1 MVERRFSVA
10 PMMDCT
16 DRHFRQMARLL
27 SRRALL
33 YTEMITTGAL
43 LRGDAA
49 RHLRYPPGQH
59 PLALQLGGSV
69 PEELAQC
76 AQLAQQ
82 WGYDEV
88 NLNCG
93 CPSDRVQ
100 QGRIGACLMAEPE
113 LVADC
118 VRAMR
123 AQVDI
128 PVTVKTRI
136 GIDDMDDYSGLARL
150 VEQVAAAGCEV
161 FIVHARKGWLQG
173 LSPHENRTV
182 PPLNYASVHRLKREF
197 PQLSVV
203 INGGLDD
210 LDAAQS
216 HLDAGLDGV
225 MLGRAAYARPYL
237 LAEVDWRFYGD
248 ERSVPSRQAVI
259 EALWPYLQT
268 ELAQGTPLAALTRHL
283 LGLFHGVP
291 GARAFRRLLS
301 ERACRPG
308 ADLQVLREALAQIR
322 PSECEKPELVA

>member
-1 MVERRFSVA
+1 MLERRFSVA

-16 DRHFRQMARLL
+16 DRHFRQLARLL

-49 RHLRYPPGQH
+49 RHLRYAAGQN
-59 PLALQLGGSV
+59 PLALQLGGSI

-100 QGRIGACLMAEPE
+100 QGRIGACLMAEPA

-128 PVTVKTRI
+128 AVTVKTRI
-136 GIDDMDDYSGLARL
+136 GIDDMDDYNGLARL

-161 FIVHARKGWLQG
+161 FIVHARKAWLKG
-173 LSPHENRTV
+173 LSPHQNRTV

-197 PQLSVV
+197 SQLSIV
-203 INGGLDD
+203 INGGIDD
-210 LDAAQS
+210 LDAAQL

-225 MLGRAAYARPYL
+225 MLGRAAYAQPYL
-237 LAEVDWRFYGD
+237 LAEVDQRLYGD
-248 ERSVPSRQAVI
+248 DRPVPSRHAVVQ
-259 EALWPYLQT
+259 ALWPYLQA

-283 LGLFHGVP
+283 LGLFQGVP

-301 ERACRPG
+301 ERACHPG
-308 ADLQVLREALAQIR
+308 ADLRVLREALAQLR
-322 PSECEKPELVA
+322 LDESNRMSLTT

>member
-1 MVERRFSVA
+1 MLERRFSVA

-16 DRHFRQMARLL
+16 DRHFRQLARLL

-43 LRGDAA
+43 LRGDAV
-49 RHLRYPPGQH
+49 RHLRYAPGQN
-59 PLALQLGGSV
+59 PLALQLGGSI

-100 QGRIGACLMAEPE
+100 QGRIGACLMAEPA

-161 FIVHARKGWLQG
+161 FIVHARKAWLKG
-173 LSPHENRTV
+173 LSPHQNRTV

-197 PQLSVV
+197 SQLSIV
-203 INGGLDD
+203 INGGIDD
-210 LDAAQS
+210 LDAAQL

-225 MLGRAAYARPYL
+225 MLGRAAYAQPYL
-237 LAEVDWRFYGD
+237 LAEVDQRLYGD
-248 ERSVPSRQAVI
+248 GRPVPSRHDVI
-259 EALWPYLQT
+259 QALWPYLQA

-283 LGLFHGVP
+283 LGLFQGVP

-301 ERACRPG
+301 EQACRPG
-308 ADLQVLREALAQIR
+308 ADLRVLREALAQIR
-322 PSECEKPELVA
+322 LDEFDRMSLAT

>member
-1 MVERRFSVA
+1 MLERRFSVA

-16 DRHFRQMARLL
+16 DRHFRQLARLL

-43 LRGDAA
+43 LRGDTA

-100 QGRIGACLMAEPE
+100 QGRIGACLMAEPA

-118 VRAMR
+118 VGAMR

-136 GIDDMDDYSGLARL
+136 GIDDMDDYSGLARF
-150 VEQVAAAGCEV
+150 VEQTAVAGCEV
-161 FIVHARKGWLQG
+161 FIVHARKAWLQG

-197 PQLSVV
+197 PQLQVV
-203 INGGLDD
+203 INGGIED
-210 LDAAQS
+210 LDAAQV

-225 MLGRAAYARPYL
+225 MLGRAAYAQPYL
-237 LAEVDWRFYGD
+237 LAEVDQRFYGD
-248 ERSVPSRQAVI
+248 ARPAPSRQVVI
-259 EALWPYLQT
+259 QALWPYLQA

-283 LGLFHGVP
+283 LGLFHGTP
-291 GARAFRRLLS
+291 GARAARRVLS
-301 ERACRPG
+301 EQAWRPG
-308 ADLQVLREALAQIR
+308 ADLRVLHEALAQIR
-322 PSECEKPELVA
+322 LNESEPVDLIT